1 MAQDQES
8 SMPPDAE
15 RRLLELEAKLV
26 EQDHRLVPVLH
37 YFFTKRRALPRDDP
51 RRDAS
56 MRALLWRLLSPQT
69 AATVG
74 IGVASVMGLVLAY
87 QANSLLSQQNAKI
100 DVQNQLA
107 EAARRSSLIVELT
120 SINERIDAYRAKAAD
135 DVTLPK
141 SLVGRIVALS
151 KSLRPY
157 QYISYQS
164 DDLSSFGSPLAGSP
178 RAADAG
184 PVNLL
189 ERALSPERGQLL
201 LTLASANIRNFGDL
215 ITEGIDF
222 RYADLRGVTL
232 RSVKLINADL
242 QFSDFRGANFF
253 ATQFSSSDLTL
264 ARFDGASLIGVNFGA
279 VAGGT
284 TRLDQASFRGARL
297 NRANFMGASLSK
309 ADFSN
314 SLLFQAKFE
323 AEVVDADFEGAIFCQ
338 QTETRD
344 TACERQI
351 QDLRGGVPAF
361 LDAGKW
367 QLSEERVLGHKFADE
382 KMIHYVIRAVAQR

>member
-1 MAQDQES
+1 MAREQNS
-8 SMPPDAE
+8 SMPPHTE
-15 RRLLELEAKLV
+15 RRMLELEAKLV
-26 EQDHRLVPVLH
+26 EQDHRLIPVLH
-37 YFFTKRRALPRDDP
+37 YFFTRRRALPQDDP

-56 MRALLWRLLSPQT
+56 LRALLWRLLSPQT

-74 IGVASVMGLVLAY
+74 IGVASVLGLALAY
-87 QANSLLSQQNAKI
+87 QANSLLSQQNARI

-107 EAARRSSLIVELT
+107 EAARRSALIVELT
-120 SINERIDAYRAKAAD
+120 SINERIDAYRARAAD
-135 DVTLPK
+135 EVTLPK

-164 DDLSSFGSPLAGSP
+164 DDLSSFGSPFAGSP
-178 RAADAG
+178 RAAEAG
-184 PVNLL
+184 QVQLV

-232 RSVKLINADL
+232 RAVKLINAEL
-242 QFSDFRGANFF
+242 QYSDFRGANFY
-253 ATQFSSSDLTL
+253 ATQFSSSDLTS

-279 VAGGT
+279 VAGGA

-297 NRANFMGASLSK
+297 NRANFLGASLTK

-314 SLLFQAKFE
+314 SLLLQAKFE
-323 AEVVDADFEGAIFCQ
+323 PEVIDADFEGAIFCQ
-338 QTETRD
+338 QTESRD
-344 TACERQI
+344 TECERQI
-351 QDLRGGVPAF
+351 RELRGGVPAF
-361 LDAGKW
+361 LDASKW
-367 QLSEERVLGHKFADE
+367 RLSEERVAGHKFADG
-382 KMIHYVIRAVAQR
+382 KMIHYVFRSVAPR